1 MSNDFRRKLAIL
13 ALLTGV
19 FAIVSYFGLTVPVYA
34 ADCGGVETAIIDCA
48 SANDATGSPVV
59 AVLVLVI
66 QILTGLVG
74 IVAIGAFIYA
84 GIMYSSASGESSQ
97 IAKAKEIMLNTVLGL
112 VIFAAMAVML
122 NYLIPGGLFTGTA
135 KFGAGGNGLGDQI
148 LKDTTN
154 SGTGSGD
161 NDDLS
166 EGTVDI
172 TVATYNIRATDLTS
186 WDSVRANSI
195 LNYMKT
201 VDIVGIQEGRN
212 TSNSWLMPRMKKA
225 GYSWST
231 AGKAANARK
240 IYFSAKKFTLAKQGS
255 KTINDKKDVV
265 WVKLKEKTSG
275 TQFYVANVH
284 LDVASTSAR
293 LSNLKTALP
302 YIKNT
307 LNDAPVIFIGDMN
320 SKRGSTEDK
329 MIQSYGFKDSYDIAT
344 TKTNLQYRTTIP
356 NFTGGTSGTI
366 QVKQHQV
373 DHIYL
378 KGNLAAKS
386 IAVILHKGSD
396 HLPVQATIGIADNR
410 SSPKVDFS
418 VSLQGVQNFRDL
430 AMLNSNIIKPGVI
443 YRSAKLSP
451 ATTSDKTKLA
461 TTLKNGIIID
471 LRTPSVIADS
481 PDPRINGVA
490 NLNYPVTAATSAKG
504 YVDSFVND
512 AAVRKQFGL
521 AITKIANTSGPVLI
535 HCTAGKDRTGWL
547 SSMLLYAAGASD
559 KQVMTEYL
567 KSNDAGSYFSVDK
580 TWLNAALTAARKN
593 NGGSIMTYIA
603 SSSNGLGVSQDTI
616 AKLKAKISK

>member
-1 MSNDFRRKLAIL
+1 MRGLFTKNTLLVTLLFFALSLSAVAYFSPVAHAAECEGIQTSLINCSN
-13 ALLTGV
+13 TGD
-19 FAIVSYFGLTVPVYA
+19 T
-34 ADCGGVETAIIDCA
+34 
-48 SANDATGSPVV
+48 TGSPVV
-59 AVLVLVI
+59 AVLVVAI
-66 QILTGLVG
+66 QILTAAVG
-74 IVAIGAFIYA
+74 VVAIGAFIYA
-84 GIMYSSASGESSQ
+84 GIIYSSASGNASQ
-97 IAKAKEIMLNTVLGL
+97 TAKAKEIIRNTLIGL
-112 VIFAAMAVML
+112 VTFAAMAILL

-135 KFGAGGNGLGDQI
+135 KFGAGGNGESS
-148 LKDTTN
+148 KYTDTAN

-172 TVATYNIRATDLTS
+172 TVATYNIRSTDLTS

-320 SKRGSTEDK
+320 AKRGSTEDK

-366 QVKQHQV
+366 QVKQHQI

-410 SSPKVDFS
+410 SSPKVDSS

-490 NLNYPVTAATSAKG
+490 NLNYPVTAAASAKG

-567 KSNDAGSYFSVDK
+567 KSNDAGSDFSVDK

-593 NGGSIMTYIA
+593 NGGSIMTYIT